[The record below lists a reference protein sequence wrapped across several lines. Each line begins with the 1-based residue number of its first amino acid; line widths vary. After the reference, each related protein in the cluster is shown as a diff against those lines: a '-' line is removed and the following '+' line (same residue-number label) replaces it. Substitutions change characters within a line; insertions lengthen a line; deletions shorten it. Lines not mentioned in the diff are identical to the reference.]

1 MPRVAPAI
9 TLDRMQQT
17 QLQQLVKAPSTPQS
31 LVLRGGIILAAAGQ
45 QSNQQI
51 AASLGI
57 PEITAGKWR
66 RRFARLGWEGL
77 QDAPRAG
84 RPPKHGPEVWEKV
97 QRRVC
102 QQPPFQSRWSVRT
115 LARELRLPSTTVHT
129 ILANSHL
136 QPHRSRTFTFSPD
149 PDFEAKLLD
158 IVGLYLNPPENA
170 LVLCVDEKTGIQ
182 ALDRTQ
188 PLLPLRAKKP
198 RSWTNEYVRH
208 GTQTLL
214 AALKIATGEVLAHV
228 RQRRTSVDFLHFM
241 DAVVADGPHLDLH
254 VIVDNLNIHKNQAA
268 QEWLD
273 RHPRVH
279 FHYTPTHASWVNLIE
294 CFFSIL
300 TRQGLQQSVHR
311 SKQELK
317 QYLEHYI
324 GQYNQSC
331 SPFVW
336 TRGPQH
342 LQKIIEATK
351 QYQAAHPPSPPRPRG
366 RPKGKSDNTIK
377 N

>member
-1 MPRVAPAI
+1 MSRIAPAI
-9 TLDRMQQT
+9 SLDHMQHT
-17 QLQQLVKAPSTPQS
+17 QLQQLVKAPSTAQS
-31 LVLRGGIILAAAGQ
+31 LVLRARIVLAAADQ

-51 AASLGI
+51 AARLGI
-57 PEITAGKWR
+57 PQITASKWR
-66 RRFARLGWEGL
+66 RRFAQLGLEGL
-77 QDAPRAG
+77 QDAPRSG
-84 RPPKHGPEVWEKV
+84 RPPQHGPEVREKV
-97 QRRVC
+97 QQRVC
-102 QQPPFQSRWSVRT
+102 QQPEFQSRWSVRT
-115 LARELRLPSTTVHT
+115 LARELGLPSTSVHR
-129 ILANSHL
+129 ILVDSHL
-136 QPHRSRTFTFSPD
+136 QPHRLRTFTFSPD

-158 IVGLYLNPPENA
+158 IVGLYLNPPQDA

-188 PLLPLRAKKP
+188 PLLPLSAKKP
-198 RSWTNEYVRH
+198 RAWTNEYVRH

-214 AALKIATGEVLAHV
+214 AALKIASGEVLAQV
-228 RQRRTSVDFLHFM
+228 RQRRTSVNFLQFM
-241 DAVVADGPHLDLH
+241 DTVVTACPDCDLH

-268 QEWLD
+268 QAWLA

-317 QYLEHYI
+317 EYLKQFIAH
-324 GQYNQSC
+324 YNQSS

-342 LQKIIEATK
+342 LQKIIQATK
-351 QYQAAHPPSPPRPRG
+351 EYQVAHPRPPKRSRT
-366 RPKGKSDNTIK
+366 KGA
-377 N
+377 